1 MKRKLLACLLTLCL
15 LLSMVT
21 LLGLTVAAADGE
33 TSAPT
38 GTVASITMGTK
49 STNYKQNQIATIFVT
64 LTRMGAE
71 EEATLT
77 LYEDIETPFGC
88 SLQGNL
94 TIDLNGHTLRTHDMI
109 QVQKDASLTVTDGAS
124 EGKLISIDYN
134 PIQAVGGNVYVEGGT
149 VTSDNG
155 DFAIVI
161 ESGALYLSGTPTIG
175 KKVYTASEKS
185 IFGTSG
191 GDDAVE
197 YTGETVTV
205 YYGAKELKDGA
216 VIVQDA
222 NGHFELE
229 RRGLNIGQS
238 TGKDMIYSTSSL
250 ITWAALALAV
260 LIILILLIILI
271 IRKIVVK
278 KKIAK
283 LGAASLLPIPFMAGM
298 GDLQQIL
305 VLVVGVGLLAMI
317 IIFIVGMT
325 RSGKKLKKAKAAAAE
340 RAAQPAEQPAEEKAA
355 EQPAEEAVAEA
366 AAEEEATEEAADEE
380 AAGEEA
386 AEEEAT
392 EEEATEE
399 EAAEEEA
406 TEEEEAAEE
415 PVAEETADE
424 PAAEEETPE
433 EEAAEEEAAEEE
445 PAAEEEE
452 PAPIVNTLVS
462 VPVVD
467 ASGKTTSYTNYKKSF
482 LARIVL
488 STDDTK
494 ERYNTLKNALLSY
507 KKVTAR
513 TSWSYESIK
522 QGRKQLAKFSIRGK
536 TLCLF
541 LAIDPATLENSKYN
555 ISNESDS
562 KKFDTVPCRL
572 RLTSK
577 RSVKWGLELIAQL
590 AEKEQL
596 VPNAKYKEQNYI
608 PESRSDEDMLAA
620 GLIKEVK

>member
-15 LLSMVT
+15 LLSMVVVM
-21 LLGLTVAAADGE
+21 GLTVAAADGE
-33 TSAPT
+33 TSAST
-38 GTVASITMGTK
+38 GTVASVTIGDR
-49 STNYKQNQIATIFVT
+49 STNYKSNQISAIFVA
-64 LTRMGAE
+64 LTRISAE

-77 LYEDIETPFGC
+77 LFEDIETPFGC
-88 SLQGNL
+88 SLAGNI
-94 TIDLNGHTLRTHDMI
+94 TIDLNGHTLRTHDSFL
-109 QVQKDASLTVTDGAS
+109 VQKDASLTVMDGA
-124 EGKLISIDYN
+124 EGGKLVSIDYN
-134 PIQAVGGNVYVEGGT
+134 PVQLQGGKAYVQSGT

-155 DFAIVI
+155 DYAIVI
-161 ESGALYLSGTPTIG
+161 ESGELYLSGTPTIE
-175 KKVYTASEKS
+175 KKVYTLAEKS

-191 GDDAVE
+191 ADNGSVE

-205 YYGAKELKDGA
+205 YYGAKELKDGT

-229 RRGLNIGQS
+229 RRGMNIGQS
-238 TGKDMIYSTSSL
+238 AGGDMIYSTSSML
-250 ITWAALALAV
+250 TWAALALAV
-260 LIILILLIILI
+260 LIILILLIILL
-271 IRKIVVK
+271 IRKAVVK

-283 LGAASLLPIPFMAGM
+283 LSAASLLPIPFMAGM

-305 VLVVGVGLLAMI
+305 VLVIGVGLLAMI
-317 IIFIVGMT
+317 IIFIVGMI
-325 RSGKKLKKAKAAAAE
+325 RSGKKLKKAKAAAQQ
-340 RAAQPAEQPAEEKAA
+340 RAEEAA
-355 EQPAEEAVAEA
+355 AAEEAAKEEQPAEEAAAEEVAEEA
-366 AAEEEATEEAADEE
+366 AEEQPAEEEAE
-380 AAGEEA
+380 EEA
-386 AEEEAT
+386 AEEEPAEEET

-399 EAAEEEA
+399 EPAEEE
-406 TEEEEAAEE
+406 TEEEAAEE
-415 PVAEETADE
+415 EPAEEE
-424 PAAEEETPE
+424 AAEEEPAE
-433 EEAAEEEAAEEE
+433 EEAAEEEAAEE
-445 PAAEEEE
+445 PAAEEEA
-452 PAPIVNTLVS
+452 APIVNTLVS

-494 ERYNTLKNALLSY
+494 ERYNILKNALLSY

-522 QGRKQLAKFSIRGK
+522 QGRTQLAKFSIRGK

-541 LAIDPATLENSKYN
+541 LAIDPATLEDSKYN

-596 VPNAKYKEQNYI
+596 VPNPKYKEQNYI